1 MRRCRCVPAAGR
13 GTCCEIRWRAH
24 ACNVLCLCVHAQGGV
39 KKAVL
44 GTLTFMVGGDQAAF
58 EAAKPYF
65 EVMGQNIVHC
75 GPSGSGQ
82 VAKICNN
89 MAMAINMAGCAEAMN
104 LAISQ
109 GIDPHIFS
117 GIINSSSGGS
127 WISSVYGC
135 VPDTVEGSPSNNGE
149 RTQPARPGHRAGS
162 PHASLLLQRSA
173 HWTKLP
179 MLLHEE
185 SAGH

>member
-1 MRRCRCVPAAGR
+1 MAPI
-13 GTCCEIRWRAH
+13 GTPMLLYFCTH
-24 ACNVLCLCVHAQGGV
+24 TQGGV

-44 GTLTFMVGGDQAAF
+44 GTLTFMVGGDETAFAA
-58 EAAKPYF
+58 ARPYF
-65 EVMGQNIVHC
+65 EVMGENIVHC
-75 GPSGSGQ
+75 GQSGAGQ

-109 GIDPHIFS
+109 GIDPQVFT

-149 RTQPARPGHRAGS
+149 
-162 PHASLLLQRSA
+162 
-173 HWTKLP
+173 
-179 MLLHEE
+179 
-185 SAGH
+185 